1 MGRCLSGFFSP
12 PFPDLPM
19 KHRRNGFSLL
29 ELLVAMTILAV
40 LGTIG
45 FTQFQKKTAQARHLK
60 AIDTLRTVA
69 AGLDQYYLKPNRG
82 HFPEL
87 ATFQAMVEPNSPL
100 VKESLIPANLS
111 PNDPWGN
118 PYEGSSSRGTYML
131 KCGGDPDNAEEFPP
145 IVKEAGKAIDT
156 GQAPAASGTPAPAE
170 GPAK

>member
-1 MGRCLSGFFSP
+1 MGPRPSGFFSP

-45 FTQFQKKTAQARHLK
+45 FMQFKNHTAQARHLK
-60 AIDTLRTVA
+60 AMDTIRTVA
-69 AGLDQYYLKPNRG
+69 SGLDQYYLKPNRG

-87 ATFQAMVEPNSPL
+87 ATFQAMIEPNSPL
-100 VKESLIPANLS
+100 VKENLIPANVG

-118 PYEGSSSRGTYML
+118 PYEGSATRGTYTL
-131 KCGGDPDNAEEFPP
+131 KCGGDPDNQEEFPP

-156 GQAPAASGTPAPAE
+156 GQTSTSGTSAPAE